1 MVLCFYIM
9 KRIEAIIRE
18 DKLSIVVDA
27 LKTTG
32 VGGIT
37 IMQSRGIGAA
47 ERPMIGGARGTSKHV
62 APFNRLYT
70 ILVIVDDTKVS
81 SVVSSIM
88 DAAYTGK
95 TGDGKIFITNVEE
108 AFDIATKESGKNII

>member
-1 MVLCFYIM
+1 M

-37 IMQSRGIGAA
+37 ITQSCGVGAG
-47 ERPMIGGARGTSKHV
+47 ERPIIGGARGTSKHV
-62 APFNRLYT
+62 APFNRLCT
-70 ILVIVDDTKVS
+70 ILVIVDDAKVS